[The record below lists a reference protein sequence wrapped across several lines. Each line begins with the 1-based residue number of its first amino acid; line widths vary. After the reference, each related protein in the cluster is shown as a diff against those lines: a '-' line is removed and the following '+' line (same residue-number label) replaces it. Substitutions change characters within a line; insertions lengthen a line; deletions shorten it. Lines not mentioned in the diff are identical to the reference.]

1 MSLSAPYHEQGVYHL
16 KGFTFLVAAAV
27 ATDNCAATGIA
38 PHAYAAQ
45 IMAVVSAEAFIDEFA
60 FLLSGLSRSG
70 KAPKLK
76 LTPESGAANQAI
88 ISNS

>member
-45 IMAVVSAEAFIDEFA
+45 IMAVVSAKRRLSTSSRFF
-60 FLLSGLSRSG
+60 SGLGR
-70 KAPKLK
+70 
-76 LTPESGAANQAI
+76 QQ
-88 ISNS
+88 